1 MSSEPYPQPRL
12 LAVTLTKV
20 FGIAKA
26 LEKDAGYSR
35 QQHVSVS
42 QPFRGLLV

>member
-1 MSSEPYPQPRL
+1 MSPQPYPKLKL
-12 LAVTLTKV
+12 LAVRLTKV

-26 LEKDAGYSR
+26 LEIDAGHSR
-35 QQHVSVS
+35 HQHVSMS

>member
-1 MSSEPYPQPRL
+1 MSSEACPKLRL
-12 LAVTLTKV
+12 LAVRLTKV

-26 LEKDAGYSR
+26 LEIDAGHSR
-35 QQHVSVS
+35 HQHVSVS

>member
-1 MSSEPYPQPRL
+1 MSSEPYPKLRL
-12 LAVTLTKV
+12 LAVRLTKV

-26 LEKDAGYSR
+26 LEIDAGHSR
-35 QQHVSVS
+35 HQHVSVS